1 MLYFK
6 QGELLNVEDLF
17 ENDELVLTRAIYQR
31 NADKCAMISVGF
43 KDTDGDI
50 VRMIDV
56 DIKAL

>member
-6 QGELLNVEDLF
+6 QVELLNVEDLF
-17 ENDELVLTRAIYQR
+17 ENDELVLTKAIYQK
-31 NADKCAMISVGF
+31 NSFKTVLISVGF

-50 VRMIDV
+50 IRMVDV